1 MGELGQGIFDVTFED
16 EQGPEVEELFEKISE
31 LMFDKIHSA
40 LYSFVDAPVDLVT
53 ICGNNE
59 ENVKTALNLFNS
71 KRAKPDSDLPSSQDQ
86 PTLFSTL
93 LGSLFPDMQA
103 AKNFV
108 TLRSKYMVKLIQETL
123 TGEDR
128 VSVEDYQL
136 TAFSVNNSFSE
147 RFEKEETAFG
157 NKELTS

>member
-1 MGELGQGIFDVTFED
+1 M
-16 EQGPEVEELFEKISE
+16 SE
-31 LMFDKIHSA
+31 LMFDKIHSVW
-40 LYSFVDAPVDLVT
+40 YSFVDASIDLIT

-59 ENVKTALNLFNS
+59 ENVKAALNLFNS
-71 KRAKPDSDLPSSQDQ
+71 KRAKPYSDLPSSQDQ

-93 LGSLFPDMQA
+93 LGNLFPDMQA
-103 AKNFV
+103 AKSFV

-136 TAFSVNNSFSE
+136 AAFSVNNSFSE
-147 RFEKEETAFG
+147 RFEKEETALS